1 MILHPGLFGRF
12 SGDRLARE
20 RGSVGKPGRWKRPAG
35 QGFCE
40 TCQQH
45 KPLRGE
51 VTKKGWKCQDCRKAV
66 PK

>member
-1 MILHPGLFGRF
+1 MILNPNLFGPF
-12 SGDRLARE
+12 AGDKLARE
-20 RGSVGKPGRWKRPAG
+20 LGGTTEPRRWKRPAG

-40 TCQQH
+40 SCQQH

-51 VTKKGWKCQDCRKAV
+51 VTKKGWKCQDCRKAA